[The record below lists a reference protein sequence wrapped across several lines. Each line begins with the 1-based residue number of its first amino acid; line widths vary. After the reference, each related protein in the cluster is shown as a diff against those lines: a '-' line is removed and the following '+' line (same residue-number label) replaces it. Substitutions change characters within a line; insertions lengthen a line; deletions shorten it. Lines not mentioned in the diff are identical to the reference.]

1 MNENKM
7 PFWKHIEELRKHI
20 IHCFCAIIIS
30 MIILMNNKNII
41 FDCIIFGPAKTDFIT
56 YRIFY
61 KLANTFLGLHLNSVS
76 FSFLHKNLE
85 IQNRQIF
92 GQFHIYI
99 WTSFIGGVILSFPY
113 VFYEFWKFIEPA
125 LSDEEKKYSIWIL
138 IMVTFLFLLGIFF
151 GYFILC
157 PFLIHFGYSFRIS
170 YVPKNIFDLSDYISL
185 IVHSVFSMGI
195 IFLFPFF
202 IFFLTKMGLISY
214 SFLRKYR
221 KHAFLIML
229 VIASA
234 ITPGDILSTIIVL
247 IPLLILYQVS
257 VYISFHINKKAS

>member
-20 IHCFCAIIIS
+20 IHCICAIIIIT
-30 MIILMNNKNII
+30 IILMNNRNII
-41 FDCIIFGPAKTDFIT
+41 FDHIIFGPAKTDFIT
-56 YRIFY
+56 YRIFQ
-61 KLANTFLGLHLNSVS
+61 KLSNSFLGIHLNS
-76 FSFLHKNLE
+76 FSFLYKNIE

-92 GQFHIYI
+92 GQFNIYI
-99 WTSFIGGVILSFPY
+99 WTCFIGGIIVSFPY
-113 VFYEFWKFIEPA
+113 VFYEFWTFIKPA
-125 LSDEEKKYSIWIL
+125 LSDEEKKYSMWIL

-157 PFLIHFGYSFRIS
+157 PFLIHFGYSFKIS
-170 YVPKNIFDLSDYISL
+170 NIPKNIFDLSDYISL

-202 IFFLTKMGLISY
+202 IFFFTKMELISY
-214 SFLRKYR
+214 SFLKKYR

-229 VIASA
+229 IIASA

-257 VYISFHINKKAS
+257 IYISFYTKKKAS

>member
-1 MNENKM
+1 MKENKM

-20 IHCFCAIIIS
+20 IHCICAIIIS
-30 MIILMNNKNII
+30 MIVLMNNKNII

-56 YRIFY
+56 YRILY
-61 KLANTFLGLHLNSVS
+61 KFTNTFLGIHFNSL
-76 FSFLHKNLE
+76 SFLYKNLE

-99 WTSFIGGVILSFPY
+99 WTCFIGGVILSFPY
-113 VFYEFWKFIEPA
+113 VFYEFWKFIKPA

-138 IMVTFLFLLGIFF
+138 VVVSFLFLLGVFF

-170 YVPKNIFDLSDYISL
+170 NLPKNIFDLSDYISL
-185 IVHSVFSMGI
+185 ILHSVFSMGI
-195 IFLFPFF
+195 VFLFPFI
-202 IFFLTKMGLISY
+202 IFFLTKIGLVSY

-221 KHAFLIML
+221 KHAFFVML

-247 IPLLILYQVS
+247 IPLIILYQIS
-257 VYISFHINKKAS
+257 VYISFYVNKKVS